1 MCPSHLDVSIG
12 GWVIH
17 LCKISPI
24 LPVGSSYFGAALGS
38 VTEYDMW
45 LVSTSN
51 RVLRFLL
58 FTGYDLSSVQFI
70 VVCHTATF
78 PLLNKE

>member
-1 MCPSHLDVSIG
+1 M
-12 GWVIH
+12 IH

-24 LPVGSSYFGAALGS
+24 SPVGSYFGVALGGS
-38 VTEYDMW
+38 VTEYDIW
-45 LVSTSN
+45 LFPTLN

-78 PLLNKE
+78 PLLNSE